1 MSWRE
6 TSRLVRAARSR
17 RRDALGTLPRMALP
31 DHLKKLRD
39 ECDVETYRASGPG
52 GQHRNKTESAVR
64 MTHLPSGIVRVATEH
79 RSQLRNRELALERIW
94 KALETRKKKPK
105 PRVATKPSRAAKA
118 RRLESKAHDSQKKS
132 VRRRPLPED

>member
-1 MSWRE
+1 
-6 TSRLVRAARSR
+6 
-17 RRDALGTLPRMALP
+17 MALP

-64 MTHLPSGIVRVATEH
+64 MTHLPSGIVRVATEN

-94 KALETRKKKPK
+94 KALEARKKKPK
-105 PRVATKPSRAAKA
+105 PRVATKPSRAVKT

-132 VRRRPLPED
+132 VRRRPVSED